1 MEQKVHEIRNTKV
14 VDKRYKI
21 GDNHI
26 NWSNWRQFNA
36 TESNPQNRKNV
47 FNCFADKTSMLEPSI
62 DDRFTKIREIYE
74 IEGRMNPLEG

>member
-1 MEQKVHEIRNTKV
+1 MEQKVNEIRNTKV
-14 VDKRYKI
+14 DDKRYKI

-26 NWSNWRQFNA
+26 NWRQFNA

-47 FNCFADKTSMLEPSI
+47 FNCFADKTSMLEPII

-74 IEGRMNPLEG
+74 IEGRMNPSEG